1 MSEIFASPDVLRTL
15 ATVAGSAALL
25 ALTLLIAKYGTK
37 QVRDLFFYAVQYKP
51 RLIAAV
57 DQPGDPFNVALDKL
71 LDKIHEED
79 WDKLAA
85 AFLPTF
91 LEALSTGLSNAL
103 VAPPREVAIPVS
115 APAPVTVQNTITVGT
130 SEDAPVMDADAIT

>member
-25 ALTLLIAKYGTK
+25 ALTLLIAKYSTK
-37 QVRDLFFYAVQYKP
+37 QVRDLVFYAIQYKP

-71 LDKIHEED
+71 LDKALPGD
-79 WDKLAA
+79 WDQRASVFLPAFLNALAA
-85 AFLPTF
+85 
-91 LEALSTGLSNAL
+91 GLDNAL
-103 VAPPREVAIPVS
+103 AAPPREVAIPVS
-115 APAPVTVQNTITVGT
+115 APAPVTVQTTMTVGT
-130 SEDAPVMDADAIT
+130 VEDAPAPEAVVE